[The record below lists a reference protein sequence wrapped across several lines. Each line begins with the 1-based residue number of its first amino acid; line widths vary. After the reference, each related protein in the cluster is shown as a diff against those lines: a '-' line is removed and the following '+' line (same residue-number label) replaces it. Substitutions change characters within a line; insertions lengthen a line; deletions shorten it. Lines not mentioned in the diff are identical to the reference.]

1 MEQSPASERTSTSTN
16 SIPLGSLSVNAF
28 CRWIRA
34 APRSMQNALVTDV
47 AWWAETDTLLKHQ
60 CIFLQLRHT
69 PPDSG
74 SDSDAPQP
82 EFYDVKIERL
92 GKHFP
97 SISRLATDTVTIEA
111 VPAERA
117 WDSRLLENHTLFFAM
132 VTHLGFV
139 FPRDPSAP
147 RIYFHRAFADIIDQR
162 RQGPPLHLATLGRY
176 LEVFS
181 AQNPRYTL
189 SSSNCFWYAR
199 LTFHVIALRHYSF
212 PILATSFPPEKYLI
226 PRLTF
231 ITIPEND
238 MVQIIREENWLQ
250 HDPSSSGHVFRFLHY
265 EELRNGTL
273 MYRRL
278 MHVVVALVMLC
289 AGMASAYGWYRLFLP
304 LKLPQPIAL
313 AIGCSFFLTV
323 LGLSLSHFIARGA
336 VRTLTRW
343 HIRQQMEKLVRNLGQ
358 DEDYIPLKI
367 PLTSILDDEDFRH
380 PRWRSFVPEREPRID
395 ADASMTD
402 HAMRRKIKED
412 VSGLEPHTPVTSIL
426 SKEAYVHSWSTSGK
440 PSKTSMYYIF
450 NPIFPS
456 SWEADKETR
465 QKYLQILVAIAETP
479 EGAEALV
486 HAGTLLLMPIWLCSS
501 PVDIVSKANDLLER
515 LSGHPGTASAIGALR
530 QCLQLKTGDIWPK
543 RVVIQEIGFKREEYV
558 LVNQAFNSTETR
570 FWWIRSNRW
579 FGP

>member
-1 MEQSPASERTSTSTN
+1 MEPSSASERTSTSTN

-34 APRSMQNALVTDV
+34 APPSMQNALVTDV

-69 PPDSG
+69 PPDS
-74 SDSDAPQP
+74 DSDASQP
-82 EFYDVKIERL
+82 EFYDIKIERL

-238 MVQIIREENWLQ
+238 MAQIIREENWLQ

-313 AIGCSFFLTV
+313 AIGS
-323 LGLSLSHFIARGA
+323 RGA

-395 ADASMTD
+395 ADVSTTD
-402 HAMRRKIKED
+402 HAMRRKIKEH
-412 VSGLEPHTPVTSIL
+412 VSGLEPHTAVTSIL
-426 SKEAYVHSWSTSGK
+426 SKKGLCAQLQDFHILYFQS
-440 PSKTSMYYIF
+440 IF
-450 NPIFPS
+450 S
-456 SWEADKETR
+456 SSREADTETR

-479 EGAEALV
+479 EGAQALV

-530 QCLQLKTGDIWPK
+530 QCLQLKRGDIWPK

-558 LVNQAFNSTETR
+558 LVNQAFNSIQTR